1 MCTIYKLV
9 LLYVKNTDATK
20 NTDMEYF
27 IYSLVAVDTTVI
39 YCDAV
44 NCTGILNVHYVYV
57 LVRDSTDM

>member
-1 MCTIYKLV
+1 
-9 LLYVKNTDATK
+9 
-20 NTDMEYF
+20 MEYF